1 LIDAAP
7 SDAIILGSRLLKMR
21 ATNDKGKFSHLRRTM
36 IAQTDSAER
45 NTKHRPA
52 RGRIIIFRI
61 LAVVFGITVGLV
73 AAEVGLRIVEKIRM
87 GDRAGG
93 ETTSDPELGV
103 RILPNTP
110 GHDANGFRNAS
121 VPAHVDVV
129 GLGDSQTWG
138 VNVQSADAWPQ
149 QLAKLSQH
157 SVYNM
162 SVGGYGPVQYWRLT
176 EKAFN
181 FSPKVIIVGLYFGN
195 DLYDAYSLTYTNDR
209 YANLRS
215 NPPSDE
221 LRHDTILSKSQS
233 YWDEEKNFHNTY
245 GRSSPSGWS
254 FWVRE
259 HSAVGRLLNRTGFW
273 PGTTDVDYEIDR
285 QWATTYPAHGA
296 VCDDDKLRTV
306 FTTAYRLTALDLDD
320 PRIAEGLRISKV
332 ALSRTQE
339 RVDAHGVKL
348 LVLLIPTK
356 ESVYADLMQREGR
369 STGTFSRLVEMENRA
384 REEVKSWCTEKHIAC
399 VDALPELRNAIAQRQ
414 QIYPS
419 TTESHPNAAGYA
431 VLAATVAKALQ

>member
-1 LIDAAP
+1 
-7 SDAIILGSRLLKMR
+7 
-21 ATNDKGKFSHLRRTM
+21 M
-36 IAQTDSAER
+36 IAETDSAVR
-45 NTKHRPA
+45 NLNHRPA

-61 LAVVFGITVGLV
+61 LAVVIGIAAGLI
-73 AAEVGLRIVEKIRM
+73 AAEVGLRIVEKVRL

-93 ETTSDPELGV
+93 EIISDPELGV
-103 RILPNTP
+103 RVTPNTA
-110 GHDANGFRNAS
+110 GHDANGFRNAA
-121 VPAHVDVV
+121 VRAQVDVV

-138 VNVQSADAWPQ
+138 VNVQAADAWPR
-149 QLAKLSQH
+149 QLEQLSQR

-195 DLYDAYSLTYTNDR
+195 DLYDAYSLTYENDR
-209 YANLRS
+209 YADLRS
-215 NPPSDE
+215 NPAADE
-221 LRHDTILSKSQS
+221 LRHDTIPSKSQS

-259 HSAVGRLLNRTGFW
+259 HSAIGRLLNRSGFW
-273 PGTTDVDYEIDR
+273 PGATDVDYEIDR
-285 QWATTYPAHGA
+285 QWAQAYPAHGA
-296 VCDDDKLRTV
+296 VCNDDQLRTV

-320 PRIAEGLRISKV
+320 PRIAEGLRITKV
-332 ALSRTQE
+332 VLSRTQQ
-339 RVDAHGVKL
+339 RVDEHGVKL

-356 ESVYADLMQREGR
+356 ELVYDDLMQREGR
-369 STGTFSRLVEMENRA
+369 STGTYSRLVGMENRA

-399 VDALPELRNAIAQRQ
+399 VDALPELRNAIARRQ
-414 QIYPS
+414 PIYPS

-431 VLAATVAKALQ
+431 VLAATVAKALNNGGP